1 MVRAMRTLL
10 VVAVVVGCSG
20 SPAPSST
27 APPTGPRPPDPVAAA
42 PDPTPPAF
50 RLPGDVRPVKYGLDL
65 TIVPELATATG
76 KVHVDAR
83 VVRPTRVVWL
93 HAEGLTI
100 QSAQLGGVAARV
112 IMQPQMIGLV
122 ADRELAAGEVAIDVA
137 FTTPMDKT
145 RSRGLY
151 TEKEGA
157 DTYAYTFF
165 EPIDARRAFP
175 CFDEPAYKVP
185 WQLTFHVKADHVA
198 LANAPVVRESPERDG
213 MKRVELAES
222 KPLPSY
228 LVAYVVGP
236 FELVDG
242 GTAGRIKTPVRFI
255 IPKGRSAELAYAKQV
270 TPRVVAAL
278 EDYFDMD
285 YPYGKLDVAVVP
297 RFWGTMEHPGIV
309 AMGQPLTLIRPDQET
324 RSRKE
329 RYTNILAH
337 ELAHY
342 WFGDVVT
349 MQWWDDTWLNEALGE
364 WMDKIITDTVEPSW
378 RVRDHRAGYAA
389 WAMGED
395 ETLAVQAIRQPV
407 TTDQGIQSSFD
418 NSITYAKGSRVLGM
432 FEAFATE
439 PAWRGFIRDYIRKH
453 AWGNASADDFFI
465 AAKTSLGANIETGL
479 RSFVEQPGV
488 PKVSAR
494 VECKGNALVKI
505 EVAQVRSLPTG
516 VADPAPKTW
525 RFPACL
531 RFGTAKGGEAACVEL
546 SAATADFVPKQP
558 TACPTWVIAN
568 AGANGYHRSVVE
580 VATVRAL
587 MTPTSAVARAAKPT
601 AAERMMLVA
610 DLQSA
615 VQRGEHVI
623 QDALALAPIVTAD
636 PDDRVA
642 LTGFELGSFRSD
654 VFDDALYAKAEK
666 FAHRSYAPRA
676 RQLGWKRGAS
686 DSDDR
691 HRLRRALV
699 PAVAKHEP
707 TLVKQA
713 VQFADA
719 WLATK
724 TGIDDE
730 MVDAVLA
737 VSVESAGQA
746 RFDQLL
752 AAAKAAR
759 DRDEKRRILNA
770 LGGFKDPAIAAKA
783 LELVRG
789 TEFDLRDT
797 RGIMYRVLFRRETR
811 KLGFA
816 FVQQHIDELLARMRS
831 DEAAGFLAGL
841 AGSPCD
847 PATRTAIAALVTPR
861 AAKVD
866 GAAAPVARGLEQA
879 NHCIAAIERQL
890 PAIREFLARY

>member
-1 MVRAMRTLL
+1 
-10 VVAVVVGCSG
+10 G
-20 SPAPSST
+20 
-27 APPTGPRPPDPVAAA
+27 
-42 PDPTPPAF
+42 
-50 RLPGDVRPVKYGLDL
+50 
-65 TIVPELATATG
+65 
-76 KVHVDAR
+76 
-83 VVRPTRVVWL
+83 
-93 HAEGLTI
+93 
-100 QSAQLGGVAARV
+100 
-112 IMQPQMIGLV
+112 PQMIGLV
-122 ADRELAAGEVAIDVA
+122 ANRELDKGPIAIDVA
-137 FTTPMDKT
+137 FTTPMDRT

-165 EPIDARRAFP
+165 EPVDARRAFP

-198 LANAPVVRESPERDG
+198 LANAPVVRETPERDG

-236 FELVDG
+236 FEVVDG
-242 GTAGRIKTPVRFI
+242 GLAGRSKTPVRFI
-255 IPKGRSAELAYAKQV
+255 IPKGRSGELGYAKQI

-278 EDYFDMD
+278 EDYFDMG

-329 RYTNILAH
+329 RYANILAH

-342 WFGDVVT
+342 WFGDYVT
-349 MQWWDDTWLNEALGE
+349 MAWWDDTWLNEALGE

-378 RVRDHRAGYAA
+378 RLRDHRAGYAA

-395 ETLAVQAIRQPV
+395 ETLAVQSIRRPV
-407 TTDQGIQSSFD
+407 TTDEEIAASFD

-439 PAWRGFIRDYIRKH
+439 PVWRGFIRDYLKKH
-453 AWGNASADDFFI
+453 AWGNASADDFFT
-465 AAKTSLGANIETGL
+465 AAKTSLGANIEAGL

-488 PKVSAR
+488 PRIATR
-494 VECKGNALVKI
+494 VECKANALVKI
-505 EVAQVRSLPTG
+505 EVTQVRSLPTG
-516 VADPAPKTW
+516 VVDPAPKLW

-531 RFGTAKGGEAACVEL
+531 RFGTTKTEQAACVEL
-546 SAATADFVPKQP
+546 TAATADFVPAQP
-558 TACPTWVIAN
+558 TPCPTWVIGN
-568 AGANGYHRSVVE
+568 TAGNGYYRSTVD

-587 MTPTSAVARAAKPT
+587 LTPTSAIAKAARPT
-601 AAERMMLVA
+601 GPERVMMIA
-610 DLQSA
+610 DLRSA
-615 VQRGEHVI
+615 VQRGEHAI
-623 QDALALAPIVTAD
+623 QDALALAPIVAAD

-642 LTGFELGSFRSD
+642 MTAFEIGSFRTD
-654 VFDDALYAKAEK
+654 VLDDALYAKAQR
-666 FAHRSYAPRA
+666 FAHRTYAPRA
-676 RQLGWKRGAS
+676 KQLGWKRGPS

-691 HRLRRALV
+691 HQLRGALV
-699 PAVAKHEP
+699 PAVARFEP
-707 TLVKQA
+707 TLLKQA
-713 VQFADA
+713 VQLADT

-724 TGIDDE
+724 AGIDDE

-737 VSVESAGQA
+737 VAVESAGQA

-752 AAAKAAR
+752 AAARTAR
-759 DRDEKRRILNA
+759 DREEKRRILSA
-770 LGGFKDPAIAAKA
+770 IGGFKDPAIAAKA

-789 TEFDLRDT
+789 SEFDLRDT
-797 RGIMYRVLFRRETR
+797 AGILYRVLFRRETR
-811 KLGFA
+811 ALGFA
-816 FVQQHIDELLARMRS
+816 FVQQHLDELLARMRS
-831 DEAAGFLAGL
+831 DEASGFLSNL

-847 PATRTAIAALVTPR
+847 PATRTAVAALVTPR

-879 NHCIAAIERQL
+879 DHCIAAMARQL
-890 PAIREFLARY
+890 PAIRTFLARY